1 MIKSLRFLK
10 GAILLT
16 LIFLILIVCFHAVGD
31 ALTSARVIEGV
42 KLFCASDKL
51 IITLGILIIL
61 QIIAMNCSGFIM
73 EQLLTLFSILLFA
86 EMATIALGPEISL
99 TSELQQLAAGV
110 GQPNPLKA
118 NPALYWLIPLVW
130 FLSLLGA
137 KHQVRAFCSALVCYV
152 LWLVLSPI
160 VQTAVADWAASDSD
174 ILPQLKGLMDGAAWM
189 PSLILG
195 AFFLL
200 FSLILSI
207 LDNII
212 PDKKAPQA

>member
-16 LIFLILIVCFHAVGD
+16 LIFLIIIVCVHAAGD
-31 ALTSARVIEGV
+31 ALTTARVFEGI

-51 IITLGILIIL
+51 ILTLGVLVIL

-99 TSELQQLAAGV
+99 TAELHQLATSV
-110 GQPNPLKA
+110 GQPNPLKT

-130 FLSLLGA
+130 FLCLMGA
-137 KHQVRAFCSALVCYV
+137 KHQVRAFCTALICYV

-160 VQTAVADWAASDSD
+160 VQTAINDWAASDSAV
-174 ILPQLKGLMDGAAWM
+174 LPQLKGLMDGAAWM
-189 PSLILG
+189 PTLILG

-212 PDKKAPQA
+212 PDKKTPQA